1 MEDGNRE
8 VQDYLLNTGEVEVEE
23 GHRVVQDFLGVVV
36 VLDIKVELQVSLTP
50 SQDFGKQKY

>member
-1 MEDGNRE
+1 MEDGKRE
-8 VQDYLLNTGEVEVEE
+8 LQDYLLNTGEVEE
-23 GHRVVQDFLGVVV
+23 GHRVVQDFLGV

>member
-8 VQDYLLNTGEVEVEE
+8 VQDYLLNTGKVEE
-23 GHRVVQDFLGVVV
+23 GHMVVQDFLGVGI

>member
-1 MEDGNRE
+1 M
-8 VQDYLLNTGEVEVEE
+8 QDYLLNTEELEVEE
-23 GHRVVQDFLGVVV
+23 GHRVVQDFLGV